1 MKNKNKDY
9 YLNILKIKI
18 MGNEENR
25 NPNNFYIC
33 INMIGKEMQNIII
46 CLNTKR
52 PLNSVMNQNQYR
64 QTIFDYW
71 DYFYYPNLQIKDQIK
86 NVFDKFNKMKGR
98 LDLNFR
104 ECLIIRVKNKN
115 SPEIKLILEEI
126 NNINREHY
134 MPMVLFLLDEYDED
148 NFDYY
153 AKKIIPNNDKF
164 PKVDKRM
171 IFTESFNVIK
181 KYANS
186 RVNHKT
192 PDEKLV
198 KKFNKIRNILIR
210 FCSYHNELGDYFTL
224 INSAGDEIKYN
235 LIDRKY
241 DYTSNFC
248 CIGRFGKGKSTGV
261 NCLLG
266 EKKAKESRSG
276 TATTK
281 KINYYFVKNCPIKII
296 DIPGF
301 ESKETV
307 SNAIHKFREFG
318 DKINNKSSQ
327 LTAILYFVKSTD
339 ERMFAELEYKMFKEI
354 LRHENVPVIYIL
366 THSSEKTDK
375 EEIYDM
381 LNTGIK
387 GVLNKHPEEENI
399 ILENIRKKMLAS
411 EKNCIFV
418 NFYPEEDEPIYGI
431 DEYFGKIQSLCV

>member
-1 MKNKNKDY
+1 
-9 YLNILKIKI
+9 
-18 MGNEENR
+18 MGNEEAK
-25 NPNNFYIC
+25 NPDNFYMS
-33 INMIGKEMQNIII
+33 INMIGKEMQNLI
-46 CLNTKR
+46 LALKTKR
-52 PLNSVMNQNQYR
+52 PLNSYMTQSQYR
-64 QTIFDYW
+64 LSIFDFW
-71 DYFYYPNLQIKDQIK
+71 DYFYYPNLNEKEQIKK
-86 NVFDKFNKMKGR
+86 VFDKFNQMKGR

-104 ECLIIRVKNKN
+104 ECLIMRAKNKDA
-115 SPEIKLILEEI
+115 PEIKEILEKI

-134 MPMVLFLLDEYDED
+134 MPMVLFLLDEYDEH
-148 NFDYY
+148 NFDYSL
-153 AKKIIPNNDKF
+153 KKIIPNNKLYQ
-164 PKVDKRM
+164 KVDKRM
-171 IFTESFNVIK
+171 IYTDSFKIIK
-181 KYANS
+181 DYANFS
-186 RVNHKT
+186 ISKKT
-192 PDEKLV
+192 PDENLI
-198 KKFNKIRNILIR
+198 KKMHKIKNILIR

-224 INSAGDEIKYN
+224 INSGGGEITYN
-235 LIDRKY
+235 LVEKKY
-241 DYTSNFC
+241 GETSNFC

-307 SNAIHKFREFG
+307 KNAIQQFKEFS
-318 DKINNKSSQ
+318 DNINYKSSK

-339 ERMFAELEYKMFKEI
+339 ERMFAELEFKMFKEI

-387 GVLNKHPEEENI
+387 GVLNKHPEESLEIIENI
-399 ILENIRKKMLAS
+399 KKKMYAS
-411 EKNCIFV
+411 VENCVFV
-418 NFYPEEDEPIYGI
+418 NFYPEEDEPIFGI
-431 DEYFGKIQSLCV
+431 DEYFGKIQSLCI